1 MLASAMAVQVLAVPL
16 LVLAL
21 AVVAASQCSSVDTT
35 CTGYQLFLTK
45 HVIQCGEVF
54 QSHSHFPITTATLK
68 LFFNFNSIVTAIF
81 ACVECS
87 LYVDDYL
94 ICYRSKHIHIIGRH
108 PLSFCYWQRLEF
120 FTHMLCH
127 SVRTA
132 AYSCPYCNF
141 RADLPERLSTH
152 ISLHFNLPGRIR
164 GAKLASAYAYTC
176 IGCFKKV
183 ASPPKKIFFWTFLL
197 RLSLWNC
204 KSCISLQNST
214 TFHMHNIL
222 QWLLRACPL
231 VEKQ

>member
-1 MLASAMAVQVLAVPL
+1 MLALAVQVLAVPL

-35 CTGYQLFLTK
+35 CTGYQLFVTK

-108 PLSFCYWQRLEF
+108 PLSFCY
-120 FTHMLCH
+120 
-127 SVRTA
+127 
-132 AYSCPYCNF
+132 
-141 RADLPERLSTH
+141 
-152 ISLHFNLPGRIR
+152 
-164 GAKLASAYAYTC
+164 
-176 IGCFKKV
+176 
-183 ASPPKKIFFWTFLL
+183 
-197 RLSLWNC
+197 
-204 KSCISLQNST
+204 
-214 TFHMHNIL
+214 
-222 QWLLRACPL
+222 
-231 VEKQ
+231 